1 MHDRGLIVSTGEND
15 EKEGELMGYVCLMMP
30 ITETGPFRGEV
41 NKLMVSPNHRRKGV
55 ARRVMEKLEDVGRE
69 RGRTLLVSFSQ
80 ISASLV
86 RLLHFMRANFDAL

>member
-1 MHDRGLIVSTGEND
+1 MCFFCRVGADG

-55 ARRVMEKLEDVGRE
+55 ARRVMEKMEDVGRQ
-69 RGRTLLVSFSQ
+69 RGRTLLVSCFSPNAGACEFSVLT
-80 ISASLV
+80 ISVS
-86 RLLHFMRANFDAL
+86 